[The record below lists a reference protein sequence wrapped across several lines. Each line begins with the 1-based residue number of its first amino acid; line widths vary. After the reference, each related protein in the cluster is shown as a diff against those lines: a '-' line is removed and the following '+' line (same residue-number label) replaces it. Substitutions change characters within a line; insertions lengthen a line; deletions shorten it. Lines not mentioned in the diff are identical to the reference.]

1 MSLSR
6 GVISR
11 QTFRS
16 PMEGLDADYLTHSS
30 AGLGESLKP
39 TSPHVHVTSDLCH
52 VRLSRLSPSKGK
64 AWLDDGLSLRPSL
77 GVDKIVVYPGRL
89 GA

>member
-16 PMEGLDADYLTHSS
+16 PMEGLDADYLLLYSS
-30 AGLGESLKP
+30 AGLGKSLKP
-39 TSPHVHVTSDLCH
+39 TSPHVTSDLCH
-52 VRLSRLSPSKGK
+52 VRLSRLCPS
-64 AWLDDGLSLRPSL
+64 
-77 GVDKIVVYPGRL
+77 
-89 GA
+89 

>member
-16 PMEGLDADYLTHSS
+16 PMEGLDADYYSS
-30 AGLGESLKP
+30 AWLGESLKP
-39 TSPHVHVTSDLCH
+39 TSPHVTSDLCH
-52 VRLSRLSPSKGK
+52 VRLSRLSPS
-64 AWLDDGLSLRPSL
+64 
-77 GVDKIVVYPGRL
+77 
-89 GA
+89 